1 MGFDFMGL
9 WLWVCRR
16 GFMVAWVCGYGF
28 AGMGLWWLWVEVGG
42 IWWPWVSGFGDE
54 GFPAL
59 GMGCAMD
66 LGCW

>member
-1 MGFDFMGL
+1 MSWVGGCVVVVGLRLWVGGCLVAMGFL
-9 WLWVCRR
+9 VR
-16 GFMVAWVCGYGF
+16 
-28 AGMGLWWLWVEVGG
+28 
-42 IWWPWVSGFGDE
+42 WPWVSGFGDE